1 MNLLRGG
8 LLLERASITRDK
20 PVAPLPCKDT
30 PALSRRLILPSFAGL
45 ALGSAM
51 AFMAHP
57 AGAQAGTSNTSPIC
71 QASLDSLQGA
81 MTREMFEQA
90 ATEMVEAGAPRVL
103 ASQPSREAVGA
114 GWVLLV
120 IDRIAAAQADCRL
133 DPDALDRFGEREVRD
148 SVKTAAATD
157 RATCRAILQRIHDG
171 ATDSYTRRSMGWASS
186 LRGAAQL
193 RRTLFED
200 IWPMCPDS
208 ASEELVNDART
219 ATSKDLSTARETAQ

>member
-1 MNLLRGG
+1 MC
-8 LLLERASITRDK
+8 LERVCITRDK
-20 PVAPLPCKDT
+20 PVAPSNWKDT
-30 PALSRRLILPSFAGL
+30 PALSRCLIFPPFVAL

-51 AFMAHP
+51 AVMAHL
-57 AGAQAGTSNTSPIC
+57 AAAQPGTSDPLPIC
-71 QASLDSLQGA
+71 QASLDSLQSA
-81 MTREMFEQA
+81 MTRDMFEQA

-133 DPDALDRFGEREVRD
+133 DPDALDRFGVREVRD
-148 SVKTAAATD
+148 TVKTAAAID
-157 RATCRAILQRIHDG
+157 RATCRAILKRIHDS

-186 LRGAAQL
+186 LKGAAQL

-200 IWPMCPDS
+200 IWPMCPDTG
-208 ASEELVNDART
+208 SEELVHDVRT
-219 ATSKDLSTARETAQ
+219 ATSKDLSTAREAGQ